1 MVVSVGLETD
11 GWNPHDDTWSQ
22 SSALVG
28 SSVIEPLAAMNSN
41 LDAVPWLATS
51 WKPNATYTSYTLQLR
66 HGVKFQDGEPFD
78 AAAVKANFDDLSKGT
93 LTATTDKGL
102 IAQTKVLSQYTVRSI
117 SASRGPRSRAAS
129 STARSRS

>member
-1 MVVSVGLETD
+1 M
-11 GWNPHDDTWSQ
+11 
-22 SSALVG
+22 
-28 SSVIEPLAAMNSN
+28 EPLAAMNSN

-51 WKPNATYTSYTLQLR
+51 WKPNATYTAYTLQLR

-102 IAQTKVLSQYTVRSI
+102 IVQTKVLGQYTVRWI